1 MSASNN
7 TKNFKVKHF
16 DGPPKIKREKRADWT
31 IISPVEFQRVV
42 EDDLAYIVDVREP
55 YEVAQ
60 NFIKSKRFVNIP
72 IGRIFD
78 ALEMSEEKFVAE
90 FKSKKPSKED
100 EIVLVCLM
108 GIRSTYALQ
117 LFHHLGYSK
126 SKHFL
131 GGYELLN
138 KLCAKHKL

>member
-1 MSASNN
+1 MSATNN
-7 TKNFKVKHF
+7 TKNSKVKNY
-16 DGPPKIKREKRADWT
+16 DDPPKIKREKRPDWT
-31 IISPVEFQRVV
+31 IISTAEFQRVV
-42 EDDLAYIVDVREP
+42 DDDLAYIVDVREP

-60 NFIKSKRFVNIP
+60 NSIKSKRFVNIP

-78 ALEMSEEKFVAE
+78 ALEMNEEMFVAE
-90 FKSKKPSKED
+90 FKAKKPSKED
-100 EIVLVCLM
+100 DIVIICLM

-131 GGYELLN
+131 GGYELLE